1 MIEKQNAIC
10 LKNRKIIQ
18 ITGEEATDFLQSL
31 ITTDVKKISPQEL
44 FPGALLSP
52 QGKVLADFLIGKRE
66 GGYFI
71 DIVMSLADALYKR
84 LLLYKLRKKVEITQ
98 PLQELVT
105 VSWKNES
112 DTLSFDSNFVDK
124 RFPQQEKIIR
134 IYSKVPFLA
143 SENYDTWNQLRIR
156 YAIAESNQ
164 DYEIGKV
171 FPHDINY
178 DQINGLAFNK
188 GCYIGQ
194 EIVSRM
200 HHRRAARRRILIV
213 KGQSDLPPQS
223 SIEAGTKV
231 LGHLGTS
238 VANEALALMRIDH
251 VKDAMDH
258 NIPFT
263 VKNIPV
269 TISIAENMNFTFSEN
284 TIENTHG

>member
-10 LKNRKIIQ
+10 LKNRAIIK

-31 ITTDVKKISPQEL
+31 ITTDVKKISPQEM

-52 QGKVLADFLIGKRE
+52 QGKILADFLIGKKE
-66 GGYFI
+66 DGYLI
-71 DIVMSLADALYKR
+71 DITMSLADTLYKR
-84 LLLYKLRKKVEITQ
+84 LLLYKLRKKIEIIQ
-98 PLQELVT
+98 PFQKLVT
-105 VSWKNES
+105 VSWNNKT
-112 DTLSFDSNFVDK
+112 DTLNFDSSFVDK

-134 IYSKVPFLA
+134 IYGKMPFLA
-143 SENYDTWNQLRIR
+143 SEYNDMWNQLRIR
-156 YAIAESNQ
+156 YAIAESGQ

-200 HHRRAARRRILIV
+200 HHRRAARRRILII
-213 KGQSDLPPQS
+213 KSQGELIPQS
-223 SIEAGTKV
+223 NIEAGTKV
-231 LGHLGTS
+231 LGHLGTC
-238 VANEALALMRIDH
+238 VTNEALALMRIDH

-258 NIPFT
+258 NILFT

-269 TISIAENMNFTFSEN
+269 TIHIAENMNFTFPEK
-284 TIENTHG
+284 IL

>member
-10 LKNRKIIQ
+10 LKNRAIIQ

-31 ITTDVKKISPQEL
+31 ITTDVKKINPQEI

-52 QGKVLADFLIGKRE
+52 QGKVLADFLIGKKE
-66 GGYFI
+66 DGYLI
-71 DIVMSLADALYKR
+71 DIIMPLADILYKR
-84 LLLYKLRKKVEITQ
+84 LLLYKLRKKIEITQ
-98 PLQELVT
+98 PFQEVVT

-112 DTLSFDSNFVDK
+112 DTLNFDSSFVDK
-124 RFPQQEKIIR
+124 RFPEKEKIIR
-134 IYSKVPFLA
+134 IYGKTSFLA
-143 SENYDTWNQLRIR
+143 SEYHNMWNQLRIR
-156 YAIAESNQ
+156 YAIAESGQ
-164 DYEIGKV
+164 DYEVGKV

-194 EIVSRM
+194 EVVSRM
-200 HHRRAARRRILIV
+200 HHRQAARRRILIV
-213 KGQSDLPPQS
+213 KGQHELSPQS

-231 LGHLGTS
+231 FGSLGTC
-238 VANEALALMRIDH
+238 VDNEALALLRIDH

-269 TISIAENMNFTFSEN
+269 TISIAENMNFTFPEN
-284 TIENTHG
+284 TVENTHG

>member
-10 LKNRKIIQ
+10 LKNRAIIQ

-31 ITTDVKKISPQEL
+31 ITTDVKKINPQEI

-52 QGKVLADFLIGKRE
+52 QGKVLADFLIGKKE
-66 GGYFI
+66 DGYLI
-71 DIVMSLADALYKR
+71 DIIMPLADILYKR
-84 LLLYKLRKKVEITQ
+84 LLLYKLRKKIEITQ
-98 PLQELVT
+98 PFQEVVT

-112 DTLSFDSNFVDK
+112 DTLNFDSSFVDK
-124 RFPQQEKIIR
+124 RFPEKEKIIR
-134 IYSKVPFLA
+134 IYGKTSFLA
-143 SENYDTWNQLRIR
+143 SEYHNMWNQLRIR
-156 YAIAESNQ
+156 YAIAESGQ
-164 DYEIGKV
+164 DYEVGKV

-194 EIVSRM
+194 EVVSRM
-200 HHRRAARRRILIV
+200 HHRQAARRRILIV
-213 KGQSDLPPQS
+213 KGQHELSPQS

-231 LGHLGTS
+231 FGSLGTC
-238 VANEALALMRIDH
+238 VDNEALALLRIDH

-263 VKNIPV
+263 VKNIPI
-269 TISIAENMNFTFSEN
+269 TISIAENMNFTFPEN
-284 TIENTHG
+284 TVENTHG

>member
-10 LKNRKIIQ
+10 LKNRAIIQ

-31 ITTDVKKISPQEL
+31 ITTDVKKINPQEI

-52 QGKVLADFLIGKRE
+52 QGKVLADFLIGKKE
-66 GGYFI
+66 DGYLI
-71 DIVMSLADALYKR
+71 DIIMPLADILYKR
-84 LLLYKLRKKVEITQ
+84 LLLYKLRKKIEITQ
-98 PLQELVT
+98 PFQEVVT

-112 DTLSFDSNFVDK
+112 DTLNFDSSFVDK
-124 RFPQQEKIIR
+124 RFPEKEKIIR
-134 IYSKVPFLA
+134 IYGKTSFLA
-143 SENYDTWNQLRIR
+143 SEYHNMWNQLRIR
-156 YAIAESNQ
+156 YAIAESGQ
-164 DYEIGKV
+164 DYEVGKV

-194 EIVSRM
+194 EVVSRM
-200 HHRRAARRRILIV
+200 HHRQAARRRILIV
-213 KGQSDLPPQS
+213 KGQHELSPQS

-231 LGHLGTS
+231 FGSLGTC
-238 VANEALALMRIDH
+238 VDNEALALLRIDH

-263 VKNIPV
+263 VKNIPI
-269 TISIAENMNFTFSEN
+269 TINIAENMNFTFPEN
-284 TIENTHG
+284 TVENTHG